1 MMKVIFIAPPASGKG
16 TISKYLVDN
25 HGYTHLSTGDIL
37 RKIAKE
43 DSELGKNI
51 ANLIN
56 NGKFI
61 SDEIMFKIIKNELVS
76 LKDRPFILD
85 GMPRNINQAEYLEKI
100 LKELNV
106 NNYMVIH
113 IDINENILE
122 KRATGRRLCGN
133 CGTSYNIFFEKFKP
147 INENICDKCNSNL
160 IKRKDDTAETFKL
173 RYQTYLNSTAPI
185 INFYRNK
192 GILHTIDASKPNDE
206 LLKDV
211 VALLKGEKND

>member
-25 HGYTHLSTGDIL
+25 YGYVHLSTGDIL

-61 SDEIMFKIIKNELVS
+61 SDEIMFEIIKNELIL

-100 LKELNV
+100 LKNSNV
-106 NNYMVIH
+106 NNYVVIH
-113 IDINENILE
+113 IDIDENILE
-122 KRATGRRLCGN
+122 KRATGRRLCEN
-133 CGTSYNIFFEKFKP
+133 CGTSYNIYFDKFKP
-147 INENICDKCNSNL
+147 IKENICDKCNSNL

-173 RYQTYLNSTAPI
+173 RYQTYLNATAPI
-185 INFYRNK
+185 INFYKTK
-192 GILHTIDASKPNDE
+192 GLLYTVDASKPNYK
-206 LLKDV
+206 LLKDIV
-211 VALLKGEKND
+211 TLLKGEKND